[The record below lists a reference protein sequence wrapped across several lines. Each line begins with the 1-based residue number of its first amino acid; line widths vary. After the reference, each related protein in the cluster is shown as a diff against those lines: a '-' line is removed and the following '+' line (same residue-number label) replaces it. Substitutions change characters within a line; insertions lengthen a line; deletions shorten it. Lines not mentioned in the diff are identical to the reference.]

1 MSVTIH
7 GLSALNAQLTELGAE
22 LAAKALAQAA
32 RRAFKPVLDEAKR
45 LVPRD
50 TGALADSLLLAVVRK
65 DENTLAVG
73 IKIGRGRGSKQARL
87 AAAAFGEG
95 QLEGLPP
102 VRRWHFIELGT
113 SRTPA
118 HPYLRPALDSNASVV
133 IELLKKELRVS
144 IEKALKKRGGR

>member
-1 MSVTIH
+1 MSLTIR
-7 GLSALNAQLTELGAE
+7 GIGELNAKLTALGSE

-32 RRAFKPVLDEAKR
+32 RKAFKPVLDDAKR

-65 DENTLAVG
+65 NDDTLAVG
-73 IKIGRGRGSKQARL
+73 IKIGRGRGSKQARI
-87 AAAAFGEG
+87 AAAAFGEA
-95 QLEGLPP
+95 QDDGLPP
-102 VRRWHFIELGT
+102 ARRWHFIELGT

-118 HPYLRPALDSNASVV
+118 HPYLRPALDANAAEV

-144 IEKALKKRGGR
+144 IEKALAKRGAG